1 MAKRTHIN
9 CMWNYSQDDKYMRII
24 YKYIIMMTDERVYS
38 SFDIY
43 QFMRTYSIARKKSI
57 I

>member
-1 MAKRTHIN
+1 
-9 CMWNYSQDDKYMRII
+9 MWSHSQDDKYMRII
-24 YKYIIMMTDERVYS
+24 YKYIIMMTDERVYY

-43 QFMRTYSIARKKSI
+43 QLMRTHSIARKKSI